1 MLGCFRAKPL
11 DAIEHGLREKS
22 EGKGQGVRV
31 LVAGAVGNTA
41 RRLVRR
47 LVENGHEVR
56 GMVRKEEQL
65 ADVEAD
71 GAEPVLVDLE
81 EEEAEG
87 GVGEAVEGCDAI
99 VFAAGAGPGSG
110 AERKETMDY
119 GGAVKLIEAAESRS
133 VRRYLMLSAM
143 GAADPGG
150 YSEQMQPYLSAKA
163 RADERLQGSDLNY
176 TIIRPGSLTDEQ
188 GTGRIEAD
196 EFLGRRGEITRA
208 DVAET
213 LAAALQEENTY
224 RKTFEILA
232 GDTPI
237 REALEKV

>member
-1 MLGCFRAKPL
+1 
-11 DAIEHGLREKS
+11 
-22 EGKGQGVRV
+22 VRV
-31 LVAGAVGNTA
+31 LVAGAAGNTA
-41 RRLVRR
+41 RRLIGR

-110 AERKETMDY
+110 PERKETMDY
-119 GGAVKLIEAAESRS
+119 GGAVKLIEAAESRG
-133 VRRYLMLSAM
+133 VGRYLMLSAM
-143 GAADPGG
+143 GAADPGD

-163 RADERLQGSDLNY
+163 RADERLQSSDLDY
-176 TIIRPGSLTDEQ
+176 TIIRPGSLTDEEE
-188 GTGRIEAD
+188 TGRIEAA
-196 EFLGRRGEITRA
+196 ESLGRYGEISRE

-213 LAAALQEENTY
+213 FLAALEEDNTY
-224 RKTFEILA
+224 RRTFEILA

-237 REALEKV
+237 REALEKL